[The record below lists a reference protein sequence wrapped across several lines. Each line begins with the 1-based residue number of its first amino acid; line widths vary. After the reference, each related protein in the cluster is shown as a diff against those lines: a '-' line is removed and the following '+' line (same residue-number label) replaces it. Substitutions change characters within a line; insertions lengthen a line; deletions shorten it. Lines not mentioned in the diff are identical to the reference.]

1 MPSKLE
7 VSKTFEARSERVKC
21 VDLHPTEPWILACL
35 YDGSILVYE
44 YNSGTVIK
52 SFETAE
58 QPVRCGK
65 FIVRKQWIV
74 VGADDLQLRVY
85 NYNTMEKLKTFE
97 AHVDYIRSLAVH
109 PSLPYVLSAS
119 DDMLIKLWNWE
130 KGWLNTMVFEGHS
143 HYVMQVVFNPK
154 DPNTFASASL
164 DRTVKVWNLSSPVP
178 NFTLEGHEKGVNC
191 LDYFGGADKPYLIS
205 GSDDRTV
212 KVWDYQTKS
221 CIQTLEGHAYNVS
234 CVGFHPTMP
243 LIMSGSEDGMIMMY
257 NSSTYKLETS
267 LNFGLER
274 VWSLAYVKG
283 SNKVAFGFDFGT
295 VLAQVGK
302 DKPVASMDTSGR
314 VVIAKHSEILT
325 VNLKSVDASVIT
337 DGERLP
343 IAPKDMGSCE
353 IFPQFM
359 SHSANGRFVA
369 VCGEGEYII
378 YTAIAWRNKAFGSA
392 EEFVWDNGAG
402 QYATLES
409 NGRIRVFN
417 KMFKEVKVLKP
428 SYTVEHIFGGA
439 LLGVKG
445 NDFICF
451 YDWNLLQIVRR
462 VDINSK
468 GVFWSDS
475 SELMA
480 ICSPDA
486 FYILK
491 YSRDAVTNAIEAN
504 RGQLGEDG
512 VEDAF
517 EVVEEYQD
525 HVASGRWI
533 GDCFLYITT
542 DGKLKYLIG
551 SQVSTLAHI
560 DSQLILLGY
569 LPSENRVYLL
579 DKECNI
585 ISYQL
590 LLSVLEYK
598 LAILRGDEKA
608 ADQLL
613 DQIPS
618 SEHTKLAHFLD
629 SQGWLDKALELATDP
644 DYRCELAIKLRKL
657 DVAVEIAKQFP
668 SESKWRQITDLA
680 VSSGNLN
687 LTEECMK
694 ESGDFSGLLTL
705 YCGTGDVQGV
715 RKVAQLALASGKLN
729 LAFLCFFL
737 TGDTQ
742 SCIDTLIKA
751 KRYPEAALFT
761 RTYMPSE
768 MGRVAQLWREHVKK
782 QGNLRLAN
790 LIADPIS
797 HPRHFPEYEDTT
809 SWEKEIANRIAA
821 RVEISPPRWKEYAD
835 DVFTPLSALLNHM
848 DKLRVSD
855 DVAASTEASIGD
867 DSLLRTDINTEWDN
881 TSETNVSE
889 EDHHSQNEEV

>member
-1 MPSKLE
+1 LE

-325 VNLKSVDASVIT
+325 VNLKSVDSSVIT

-392 EEFVWDNGAG
+392 EEVSCYLNG
-402 QYATLES
+402 S
-409 NGRIRVFN
+409 
-417 KMFKEVKVLKP
+417 
-428 SYTVEHIFGGA
+428 
-439 LLGVKG
+439 
-445 NDFICF
+445 
-451 YDWNLLQIVRR
+451 
-462 VDINSK
+462 
-468 GVFWSDS
+468 
-475 SELMA
+475 
-480 ICSPDA
+480 
-486 FYILK
+486 
-491 YSRDAVTNAIEAN
+491 
-504 RGQLGEDG
+504 
-512 VEDAF
+512 
-517 EVVEEYQD
+517 
-525 HVASGRWI
+525 
-533 GDCFLYITT
+533 
-542 DGKLKYLIG
+542 
-551 SQVSTLAHI
+551 
-560 DSQLILLGY
+560 
-569 LPSENRVYLL
+569 
-579 DKECNI
+579 
-585 ISYQL
+585 
-590 LLSVLEYK
+590 
-598 LAILRGDEKA
+598 
-608 ADQLL
+608 
-613 DQIPS
+613 
-618 SEHTKLAHFLD
+618 
-629 SQGWLDKALELATDP
+629 
-644 DYRCELAIKLRKL
+644 
-657 DVAVEIAKQFP
+657 
-668 SESKWRQITDLA
+668 
-680 VSSGNLN
+680 
-687 LTEECMK
+687 
-694 ESGDFSGLLTL
+694 
-705 YCGTGDVQGV
+705 
-715 RKVAQLALASGKLN
+715 
-729 LAFLCFFL
+729 
-737 TGDTQ
+737 
-742 SCIDTLIKA
+742 
-751 KRYPEAALFT
+751 
-761 RTYMPSE
+761 
-768 MGRVAQLWREHVKK
+768 
-782 QGNLRLAN
+782 
-790 LIADPIS
+790 LIA
-797 HPRHFPEYEDTT
+797 
-809 SWEKEIANRIAA
+809 
-821 RVEISPPRWKEYAD
+821 
-835 DVFTPLSALLNHM
+835 
-848 DKLRVSD
+848 
-855 DVAASTEASIGD
+855 
-867 DSLLRTDINTEWDN
+867 
-881 TSETNVSE
+881 
-889 EDHHSQNEEV
+889 

>member
-21 VDLHPTEPWILACL
+21 VDLHPNEPWILACL
-35 YDGSILVYE
+35 YDGSIIVYE
-44 YNSGTVIK
+44 YNSGAVIK
-52 SFETAE
+52 SFETVE

-143 HYVMQVVFNPK
+143 HYVMQVVFNSK

-164 DRTVKVWNLSSPVP
+164 DRTVKVWNISSSVP

-191 LDYFGGADKPYLIS
+191 LDYFSGADKPYLIS

-212 KVWDYQTKS
+212 KVTRLQRIL
-221 CIQTLEGHAYNVS
+221 C
-234 CVGFHPTMP
+234 GFPP
-243 LIMSGSEDGMIMMY
+243 YDASYYEWLRRR
-257 NSSTYKLETS
+257 

-274 VWSLAYVKG
+274 VWSLSYVKG

-302 DKPVASMDTSGR
+302 DRPVASMDSSGR

-325 VNLKSVDASVIT
+325 VNLKSVDSMVIT

-353 IFPQFM
+353 VFPQVM

-378 YTAIAWRNKAFGSA
+378 YTALAWRNKAFGSA
-392 EEFVWDNGAG
+392 ESFVWDNGAG
-402 QYATLES
+402 LYAILES

-417 KMFKEVKVLKP
+417 KMFKEVKVMKP
-428 SYTVEHIFGGA
+428 SYTVEEIFGGA

-445 NDFICF
+445 SDFVCF

-462 VDINSK
+462 VDINAK

-475 SELMA
+475 SEFMA
-480 ICSPDA
+480 ISGPEA
-486 FYILK
+486 FYILR
-491 YSRDAVTNAIEAN
+491 YSRDAVMNAIETN

-517 EVVEEYQD
+517 EVIQEYQD
-525 HVASGRWI
+525 RVASGRWI
-533 GDCFLYITT
+533 GDCFLYTTT
-542 DGKLKYLIG
+542 DGKLKYLVG
-551 SQVSTLAHI
+551 SEVSTLAHI

-569 LPSENRVYLL
+569 LPSENRAYLL

-590 LLSVLEYK
+590 LVSVLEYK

-608 ADQLL
+608 ADQFLE
-613 DQIPS
+613 QIPP
-618 SEHTKLAHFLD
+618 SERTKLAHFLE
-629 SQGWLDKALELATDP
+629 SQGWLEKALDLATDP

-657 DVAVEIAKQFP
+657 HVAVEIAKQFP
-668 SESKWRQITDLA
+668 SESKWRQITELA
-680 VSSGNLN
+680 LSSGDIN

-694 ESGDFSGLLTL
+694 ESGDFSGLLSL
-705 YCGTGDVQGV
+705 YSGKGDIEGV
-715 RKVAQLALASGKLN
+715 NKVAQMAITSGKLN

-737 TGDTQ
+737 TGETQ
-742 SCIDTLIKA
+742 SCIDTLLKA
-751 KRYPEAALFT
+751 KRYPEAALFA
-761 RTYMPSE
+761 RTYVPSE
-768 MGRVAQLWREHVKK
+768 MTRVAQMWREHLKK
-782 QGNLRLAN
+782 EGNIRLSN
-790 LIADPIS
+790 LIADPVS
-797 HPRHFPEYEDTT
+797 HPHYFPEYDETLQLERET
-809 SWEKEIANRIAA
+809 KSRISS
-821 RVEISPPRWKEYAD
+821 RLQVPPQRWKEYED
-835 DVFTPLSALLNHM
+835 DVFVPLSSLLNHM
-848 DKLRVSD
+848 DKLRVTD
-855 DVAASTEASIGD
+855 DLAASTEASIGD
-867 DSLLRTDINTEWDN
+867 DSLLRTDINTEWD
-881 TSETNVSE
+881 TSETNASE
-889 EDHHSQNEEV
+889 EDNHLQNDEM